1 MLLSFDMLSSAQLA
15 SVLLSELKNT
25 DFSEPRLTAS
35 AGPFLLMLISPIQ
48 RIARIIDKNVG
59 TRPLALH
66 GAPRPHYG
74 LVSYSTNVE
83 EKIT

>member
-1 MLLSFDMLSSAQLA
+1 MLLSFDMLSPPLEA

-25 DFSEPRLTAS
+25 DFSESCLTAS
-35 AGPFLLMLISPIQ
+35 ARPFFLMLISPIQ

-66 GAPRPHYG
+66 GTPRPHNG
-74 LVSYSTNVE
+74 LVSDL
-83 EKIT
+83 